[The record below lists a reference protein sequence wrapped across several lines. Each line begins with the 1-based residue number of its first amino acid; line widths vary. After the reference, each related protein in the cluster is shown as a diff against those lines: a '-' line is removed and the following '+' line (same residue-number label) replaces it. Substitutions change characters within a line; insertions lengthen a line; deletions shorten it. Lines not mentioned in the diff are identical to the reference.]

1 MLQATKVRLYP
12 TKEQKEF
19 LSGQFGAVRFC
30 FNRSAALK
38 KRFYE
43 KKGISLSIIKE
54 LKPLLSIAKK
64 SRKYAWLAQYDS
76 ISLQEAVRHADTAF
90 KNFFAKRAKY
100 PKFKSKNGKQSSYHC
115 TSISVGENWIKIPKC
130 NPIKAVIHRPI
141 LGIVR
146 SITVTKDRVGD
157 YYASVLCETGEKKTE
172 PIRVLK
178 ESAIKGID
186 AGIRVFLTDSDNQE
200 IANPKNLT
208 CQLKALRKL
217 SKAVSRKQKGS
228 HRRKKAVAKLSK
240 FHRQVSRKREDFQHK
255 VSKQMV
261 DEIQAVIAESLKIKN
276 MLRNKRLSRSIADA
290 AWGNFY
296 NKLAYKCRKAGKLFV
311 QIDSFYPS
319 SKTCPRCLHKFKG
332 LTLAM
337 RQWVCPHCGQHN
349 QRDYAAA
356 LNIKRQGIVQLKA
369 AGHTVLRQ

>member
-157 YYASVLCETGEKKTE
+157 YSY
-172 PIRVLK
+172 
-178 ESAIKGID
+178 
-186 AGIRVFLTDSDNQE
+186 DS
-200 IANPKNLT
+200 I
-208 CQLKALRKL
+208 
-217 SKAVSRKQKGS
+217 
-228 HRRKKAVAKLSK
+228 
-240 FHRQVSRKREDFQHK
+240 RQVG
-255 VSKQMV
+255 
-261 DEIQAVIAESLKIKN
+261 
-276 MLRNKRLSRSIADA
+276 DA
-290 AWGNFY
+290 
-296 NKLAYKCRKAGKLFV
+296 
-311 QIDSFYPS
+311 
-319 SKTCPRCLHKFKG
+319 
-332 LTLAM
+332 
-337 RQWVCPHCGQHN
+337 
-349 QRDYAAA
+349 
-356 LNIKRQGIVQLKA
+356 
-369 AGHTVLRQ
+369 

>member
-115 TSISVGENWIKIPKC
+115 TSVSVFEKLEKLDHREN
-130 NPIKAVIHRPI
+130 H
-141 LGIVR
+141 
-146 SITVTKDRVGD
+146 
-157 YYASVLCETGEKKTE
+157 
-172 PIRVLK
+172 
-178 ESAIKGID
+178 
-186 AGIRVFLTDSDNQE
+186 
-200 IANPKNLT
+200 
-208 CQLKALRKL
+208 
-217 SKAVSRKQKGS
+217 
-228 HRRKKAVAKLSK
+228 
-240 FHRQVSRKREDFQHK
+240 
-255 VSKQMV
+255 
-261 DEIQAVIAESLKIKN
+261 
-276 MLRNKRLSRSIADA
+276 
-290 AWGNFY
+290 
-296 NKLAYKCRKAGKLFV
+296 KLFF
-311 QIDSFYPS
+311 SPS
-319 SKTCPRCLHKFKG
+319 LSLS
-332 LTLAM
+332 
-337 RQWVCPHCGQHN
+337 
-349 QRDYAAA
+349 
-356 LNIKRQGIVQLKA
+356 
-369 AGHTVLRQ
+369 

>member
-12 TKEQKEF
+12 TNEQKEF

-30 FNRSAALK
+30 FNRSVALK

-76 ISLQEAVRHADTAF
+76 ISLQEAVRHADKAF

-115 TSISVGENWIKIPKC
+115 TSVSVGGNWIKVPKC
-130 NPIKAVIHRPI
+130 NPIKAVIHRLI
-141 LGIVR
+141 LGVVR

-157 YYASVLCETGEKKTE
+157 YYASVLCETGEKEPE
-172 PIRVLK
+172 PIKVLK

-186 AGIRVFLTDSDNQE
+186 AGIKVFLTDSDNQE
-200 IANPKNLT
+200 IENPKGLT
-208 CQLKALRKL
+208 RHLKALRKL

-240 FHRQVSRKREDFQHK
+240 FHRKVSRKREDFQHK
-255 VSKQMV
+255 VSKRMV
-261 DEIQAVIAESLKIKN
+261 DESQAV
-276 MLRNKRLSRSIADA
+276 
-290 AWGNFY
+290 
-296 NKLAYKCRKAGKLFV
+296 
-311 QIDSFYPS
+311 
-319 SKTCPRCLHKFKG
+319 
-332 LTLAM
+332 
-337 RQWVCPHCGQHN
+337 
-349 QRDYAAA
+349 
-356 LNIKRQGIVQLKA
+356 
-369 AGHTVLRQ
+369 